1 MIVQGARGSQ
11 ALATEPDVKHWAH
24 ATNLYRSRIPAERAG
39 DPDVAD
45 AVARV
50 EAVSG
55 IGMARL
61 AELGGMQ

>member
-1 MIVQGARGSQ
+1 LSDWQR
-11 ALATEPDVKHWAH
+11 
-24 ATNLYRSRIPAERAG
+24 NPAERAS

-50 EAVSG
+50 EAITG

-61 AELGGMQ
+61 AELGRMQ